1 MFKRRRANSKVVTDS
16 ESELTVIMGIIDA
29 VSNGDL
35 SKRISSSGSESSFQL
50 VDLSQKI
57 NQLIDNYEL
66 AFKNTTLGL
75 TKIVSAT
82 YEELKVIRL
91 QNDGLREQVE
101 EIKQITD
108 AVVNT
113 AQSIESVASSITE
126 EITNSAAEAKSNTY
140 AGVANVKELLEQI
153 NTIKTSFNILRGEN
167 AEQKEYVLKIGEI
180 TDMIGHIAKQTNL
193 LALNA
198 AIEAA
203 RAGESGRGF
212 AVVAQEVG
220 KLAEKTQKS
229 VQNIASKVK
238 NLTEQSLLTTSHIE
252 SLSCSTEAAA
262 AKATIIEGSLDGLI
276 RSIEITEEQVENI
289 APMTEEQAATFDE
302 IAATIDNVS
311 VNYSK
316 TVEKTVESAKKLSE
330 IGILIEGM
338 RKDNLRFKVNLAP
351 SEIISLAITDHQL
364 WVWRIDSMIINN
376 DRIDPQEAGDYN
388 SCRLGKWLNSEQGF
402 YGQIDSQTING
413 LHTDFHELAKLA
425 VNSMSLGRKEEA
437 EQYLSK
443 MYVLSDQLIEM
454 LNSFK

>member
-1 MFKRRRANSKVVTDS
+1 MFRRRENSSVTPES
-16 ESELTVIMGIIDA
+16 ESELTVIIEILDA

-35 SKRISSSGSESSFQL
+35 SKRISSFGSGRSQQ
-50 VDLSQKI
+50 VTDLTQKV

-75 TKIVSAT
+75 SKIVSAT

-91 QNDGLREQVE
+91 QNDGLRDQVE
-101 EIKQITD
+101 EIKQITN

-126 EITNSAAEAKSNTY
+126 EITNSASEAKNNTY
-140 AGVANVKELLEQI
+140 ASVENVKELLAQI
-153 NTIKTSFNILRGEN
+153 STIKTSFNKLRFEN
-167 AEQKEYVLKIGEI
+167 AEQKEYVSKIGEI

-212 AVVAQEVG
+212 AVVAKEVG
-220 KLAEKTQKS
+220 KLAEKTQQS
-229 VQNIASKVK
+229 VKNIASKVQ

-252 SLSCSTEAAA
+252 GLSCSTEAAA
-262 AKATIIEGSLDGLI
+262 AKAAIIEGSLDGLI
-276 RSIEITEEQVENI
+276 RSIEITEEQVDNI
-289 APMTEEQAATFDE
+289 APMTEEQSATFDE

-316 TVEKTVESAKKLSE
+316 TVEKSVESAKKLSE
-330 IGILIEGM
+330 IGILIEAM
-338 RKDNLRFKVNLAP
+338 RKDNLRFKVNLTP
-351 SEIISLAITDHQL
+351 SDIINLAITDHQL
-364 WVWRIDSMIINN
+364 WVWRIDSMIMNN
-376 DRIDPQEAGDYN
+376 DKIDPQEAGDYN
-388 SCRLGKWLNSEQGF
+388 SCRLGKWLNSEQRF
-402 YGQIDSQTING
+402 YGQIDSQSIKG
-413 LHTDFHELAKLA
+413 LHTDFHEQAKLA
-425 VNSMSLGRKEEA
+425 VNSMNIGQKKDA
-437 EQYLSK
+437 EQHLSK

-454 LNSFK
+454 LNSCK